1 MTKTVICMKWGERYP
16 AHFANRLYNM
26 VRRNVTGDLRF
37 VCFTDDKEGLL
48 PEVEYQPLPPIDLP
62 DKFRWLPWRK
72 ISLWQAGLGDLEGE
86 VLFLDVDLIV
96 TGNMDPFWEFHP
108 GEMCIAENWTQKGM
122 GIGNT
127 SVYKWT
133 IGEHTE
139 IFEKYMKDSAPIH
152 SEFRA
157 SQQYVSAMTP
167 NKIYWPEEWCVSFKH
182 SLMPK
187 FPLNWFQTPKLPE
200 ETKIVAFTGR
210 PDPDEA
216 RDGKW
221 QAPLHKKIYKHV
233 KPTPWIK
240 EHWR

>member
-1 MTKTVICMKWGERYP
+1 MTKTVICMKWGKRYP
-16 AHFANRLYNM
+16 ADFANRLYSM

-48 PEVEYQPLPPIDLP
+48 PDVEYQPLPPIDLP
-62 DKFRWLPWRK
+62 EKFMWYPWRK
-72 ISLWQAGLGDLEGE
+72 ISLWQPGLGGLEGE

-96 TGNMDPFWEFHP
+96 TGSLDPFFEYHP
-108 GEMCIAENWTQKGM
+108 GKMCIAENWTQIGE

-139 IFEKYMKDSAPIH
+139 IFEKYQRDNTPIH
-152 SEFRA
+152 AQFRA
-157 SQQYVSAMTP
+157 SQQYVSAMIP
-167 NKIYWPEEWCVSFKH
+167 DKIYWPSEWCVSFKH

-187 FPLNWFQTPKLPE
+187 FPLNWFQTPRLPE
-200 ETKIVAFTGR
+200 ETRIVAFTGR

-216 RDGKW
+216 RDGRW
-221 QAPLHKKIYKHV
+221 QAPWYKRIYKHV
-233 KPTPWIK
+233 KPTPWIA